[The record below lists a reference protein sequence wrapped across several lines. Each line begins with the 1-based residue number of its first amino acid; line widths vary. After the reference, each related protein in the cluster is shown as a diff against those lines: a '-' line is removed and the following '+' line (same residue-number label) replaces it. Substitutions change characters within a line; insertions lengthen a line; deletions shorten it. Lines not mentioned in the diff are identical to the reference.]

1 MKKIIIRKVR
11 ELLQS
16 VKADESTIELIL
28 NNISQYN
35 SLVSEIQKGEHIN
48 QYLAYQLNVA
58 ITKQIDLCKKNKP
71 ADAEEANKES
81 QKAFESRLKQP
92 NVN

>member
-1 MKKIIIRKVR
+1 MKKITIHKIKA
-11 ELLQS
+11 LLES
-16 VKADESTIELIL
+16 LGTDESTQELVL

-35 SLVSEIQKGEHIN
+35 AIVSEIQKGEHVN

-58 ITKQIDLCKKNKP
+58 IGKQIDLCKKNKP
-71 ADAEEANKES
+71 VDTGEGVKES
-81 QKAFESRLKQP
+81 QKAFEERLKKP